1 MKGTYKMNK
10 LFNIIFKALF
20 FITIIIISILS
31 IAFLFIEGRFV
42 FSLEWT
48 IYDFSFLTFIKYLF
62 RFILPLIILFYVVM
76 EFINFK
82 KKNDILMNHLFILN
96 ISFIIL
102 SILLCIFAA
111 NYIGI
116 ISLVLSTITLISK
129 VLISYTKV

>member
-1 MKGTYKMNK
+1 MNK
-10 LFNIIFKALF
+10 IFNIIFKTFF
-20 FITIIIISILS
+20 FITIFIITILS
-31 IAFLFIEGRFV
+31 IAFIFIEGRFV

-62 RFILPLIILFYVVM
+62 RFILPLIILVYVVM
-76 EFINFK
+76 EFVNLK

-116 ISLVLSTITLISK
+116 ISLSLSSIVLISK
-129 VLISYTKV
+129 VLIHYIKV

>member
-1 MKGTYKMNK
+1 MNK
-10 LFNIIFKALF
+10 IFNIIFKAFF
-20 FITIIIISILS
+20 FITIFIITILS
-31 IAFLFIEGRFV
+31 IAFIFIEGRFV

-76 EFINFK
+76 EFINLK

-116 ISLVLSTITLISK
+116 ISLSLSSIVLISK
-129 VLISYTKV
+129 VLIHYIKV

>member
-1 MKGTYKMNK
+1 MNK

>member
-1 MKGTYKMNK
+1 MNK

-48 IYDFSFLTFIKYLF
+48 IYDFTFLAFIKYLF

-116 ISLVLSTITLISK
+116 ISLVLSSITLISK

>member
-1 MKGTYKMNK
+1 MNK
-10 LFNIIFKALF
+10 IFNIIFKAFF
-20 FITIIIISILS
+20 FITIFIITILS
-31 IAFLFIEGRFV
+31 IAFIFIEGRFV

-116 ISLVLSTITLISK
+116 ISLVLSSITLISK

>member
-20 FITIIIISILS
+20 FTTIIIISILS
-31 IAFLFIEGRFV
+31 IAFIFIEGRFV

-116 ISLVLSTITLISK
+116 ISLVLSSITLISK